1 MRLSSKYFI
10 YLTTIKGQMKYLIY
24 ISLFIFISQLNAQ
37 SYSLEQGRADFQ
49 RNRNSLTKPIPT
61 NTQKYFDI
69 AINEIEQ
76 MLKGEETLNFKR
88 AVYLVENAYY
98 EGKTNWEEYNNEIL
112 RIKFV
117 LNKMIDDRILRQYKT
132 AGNWAVFTYMSD
144 SIPENNFKPYL
155 YDFENFMSD
164 SDRES
169 YMVSRLLKTKKGN
182 CRALPYLY
190 KILADEVGVE
200 AFIAIAPMHCYV
212 KHRDEQGN
220 WWNLE
225 MTTGSFS
232 RSSFIMET
240 FNVSE
245 VAIKSGLFMKPL
257 STIESVAY
265 CIYDLLGYYEDKTGR
280 YSDDFVKRCYEIGLQ
295 YYPNSQLQIIKL
307 NDLQFRLSN
316 KMIKKG
322 MKNYSEIVNY
332 PELMK
337 EFEIMNTTS
346 KYLSEIGYTTMRNED
361 YEKMVHDVKN
371 KQTKLN
377 SKK

>member
-1 MRLSSKYFI
+1 
-10 YLTTIKGQMKYLIY
+10 MKYLIY
-24 ISLFIFISQLNAQ
+24 ILPFIFFSQLNAQ
-37 SYSLEQGRADFQ
+37 SYSLEQGKSDFQ
-49 RNRNSLTKPIPT
+49 RSRNTLTQPVPAHI
-61 NTQKYFDI
+61 QKHFDI

-76 MLKGEETLNFKR
+76 MLKGEKMLNFKR

-98 EGKTNWEEYNNEIL
+98 EGKVNWEEYNNEIL
-112 RIKFV
+112 RIKPI
-117 LNKMIDDRILRQYKT
+117 LDKMIDDRNLRQYKT

-144 SIPENNFKPYL
+144 SIPENSFTPYQ
-155 YDFENFMSD
+155 YDFESFMSD

-182 CRALPYLY
+182 CRALPYFY

-245 VAIKSGLFMKPL
+245 AAIKSGLFMKSL
-257 STIESVAY
+257 SDEESVAY
-265 CIYDLLGYYEDKTGR
+265 CIYDLLRYYEDKTGR

-295 YYPNSQLQIIKL
+295 YYPNSQLQISKA
-307 NDLQFRLSN
+307 NDLQFRLSC
-316 KMIKKG
+316 KMIEKDLRG
-322 MKNYSEIVNY
+322 YSDLVDY
-332 PELMK
+332 PELIN
-337 EFEIMNTTS
+337 EFENMNATY

-361 YEKMVHDVKN
+361 YEKMVHDVKD

-377 SKK
+377 SEK

>member
-76 MLKGEETLNFKR
+76 MLKGEKTLNFKR

-117 LNKMIDDRILRQYKT
+117 LNKMIDDRNLRQYKT

-182 CRALPYLY
+182 CRVLPYLY

-257 STIESVAY
+257 STIESVPIAY
-265 CIYDLLGYYEDKTGR
+265 MTCWVIMKTKREDT
-280 YSDDFVKRCYEIGLQ
+280 
-295 YYPNSQLQIIKL
+295 PMT
-307 NDLQFRLSN
+307 LS
-316 KMIKKG
+316 KG
-322 MKNYSEIVNY
+322 V
-332 PELMK
+332 
-337 EFEIMNTTS
+337 
-346 KYLSEIGYTTMRNED
+346 
-361 YEKMVHDVKN
+361 
-371 KQTKLN
+371 TK
-377 SKK
+377 

>member
-1 MRLSSKYFI
+1 MKYFI
-10 YLTTIKGQMKYLIY
+10 YILP
-24 ISLFIFISQLNAQ
+24 FIFLSQLNAQ
-37 SYSLEQGRADFQ
+37 SYSLKQGKSDFQ
-49 RNRNSLTKPIPT
+49 RCRNALTQPVPANI
-61 NTQKYFDI
+61 QKHFDI

-76 MLKGEETLNFKR
+76 MLKGEKTLNFKR

-98 EGKTNWEEYNNEIL
+98 EGNVSWEDYNNEIL
-112 RIKFV
+112 RIKPV
-117 LNKMIDDRILRQYKT
+117 LDKMIDDRNLRQYKT

-144 SIPENNFKPYL
+144 SIPENGFNPYL
-155 YDFENFMSD
+155 YDFESFMSD

-169 YMVSRLLKTKKGN
+169 YMVSRLLKTRKGN
-182 CRALPYLY
+182 CRALPYFY

-245 VAIKSGLFMKPL
+245 TAIRSGLFMKSL
-257 STIESVAY
+257 SDVESVAY
-265 CIYDLLGYYEDKTGR
+265 CIYDLLSYYEDKTGR

-295 YYPNSQLQIIKL
+295 YYPNSQLQISKA
-307 NDLQFRLSN
+307 NDLQFRLSC
-316 KMIKKG
+316 KMIEKG
-322 MKNYSEIVNY
+322 LGGYGDLVDY
-332 PELMK
+332 PELMSD
-337 EFEIMNTTS
+337 FEAMNETH
-346 KYLSEIGYTTMRNED
+346 KYLSEIGYTTMKNED
-361 YEKMVHDVKN
+361 YEKMVHDVKD

-377 SKK
+377 SEK

>member
-1 MRLSSKYFI
+1 
-10 YLTTIKGQMKYLIY
+10 MKHLIY
-24 ISLFIFISQLNAQ
+24 ILPFMLFSQLNAQ
-37 SYSLEQGRADFQ
+37 SYSLEQGRNDFQ
-49 RNRNSLTKPIPT
+49 RSRNALTQPVPVHI
-61 NTQKYFDI
+61 QKHFDI
-69 AINEIEQ
+69 AINEIAE
-76 MLKGEETLNFKR
+76 MLKGEKMLNFKR

-98 EGKTNWEEYNNEIL
+98 EGKISWEEYNNEIL
-112 RIKFV
+112 SIKPT
-117 LNKMIDDRILRQYKT
+117 LNKMIDDRNLRQYKT

-144 SIPENNFKPYL
+144 SIPENEFKPYQ
-155 YDFENFMSD
+155 YDFESFLSD

-169 YMVSRLLKTKKGN
+169 CMVSRLLKTRKGN
-182 CRALPYLY
+182 CRALPYFY

-245 VAIKSGLFMKPL
+245 TAIKSGLFMKAL
-257 STIESVAY
+257 SDIESVAY
-265 CIYDLLGYYEDKTGR
+265 CIYDLLSYYEDKTGR
-280 YSDDFVKRCYEIGLQ
+280 YSDDFIKKCYEIGLQ
-295 YYPNSQLQIIKL
+295 YYSNSQLQISKA

-316 KMIKKG
+316 KMIEKG
-322 MKNYSEIVNY
+322 LRGYGDLVNY
-332 PELMK
+332 PELMS
-337 EFEIMNTTS
+337 EFEIINATF

-361 YEKMVHDVKN
+361 YEKMVHDVKD

-377 SKK
+377 SEK